1 MTIGQKIKKLR
12 TDAGITQI
20 ELAKRIGVSFN
31 TVYVW
36 ERDAFEPS
44 IFNCIVL
51 ADYFGITLDELCR
64 SYSEKEENNG

>member
-12 TDAGITQI
+12 KAEGLKQY
-20 ELAKRIGVSFN
+20 ELAEKLGVKPGI
-31 TVYVW
+31 VCLW
-36 ERDAFEPS
+36 ETERFEPS